1 MQSFLL
7 SERERLGLKQKD
19 VFEFIGV
26 NKATY
31 YRWESG
37 NPIPSDK
44 LNELSKLGFDV
55 NYVVTGKRGSANSI
69 NKNNYDRAMRIVMLY
84 AIKTDRQ
91 IADADMFVQVVNEVY
106 QVLEKCDQ
114 EDQEVDQ
121 IEIGAKVI
129 RLFAA

>member
-55 NYVVTGKRGSANSI
+55 NYVVTGQRDSVAI
-69 NKNNYDRAMRIVMLY
+69 NKQNYDRAMRIVMLY
-84 AIKTDRQ
+84 VIKSGREV
-91 IADADMFVQVVNEVY
+91 ADPDMFVQVVNEVY
-106 QVLEKCDQ
+106 QVIEFCEQNNKEIDQ
-114 EDQEVDQ
+114 V
-121 IEIGAKVI
+121 EIGAKVI
-129 RLFAA
+129 NLFAA

>member
-19 VFEFIGV
+19 VFESIGV

-55 NYVVTGKRGSANSI
+55 NYVVTGQRGSAATI
-69 NKNNYDRAMRIVMLY
+69 NKHNYDRAMRIVMLY
-84 AIKTDRQ
+84 VIKSGREV
-91 IADADMFVQVVNEVY
+91 ADPDIFVQVVNEVY
-106 QVLEKCDQ
+106 QIIESCEQDNKELDQ
-114 EDQEVDQ
+114 V
-121 IEIGAKVI
+121 EIGAKVI
-129 RLFAA
+129 NLFAA